1 MEGEDDELEDSD
13 CIPRLLE
20 DVQSVHVVSSYF
32 AHANQPRRL
41 FEGGVYFTQRLQF
54 CGVYSRARL
63 FEAGIYSRKYGSHDY
78 VFTVLVSVF
87 MKQQTKTLC
96 SVTSVKRHYYNTSYS
111 IS

>member
-41 FEGGVYFTQRLQF
+41 FEGAFISLSASNSAAFIRGR
-54 CGVYSRARL
+54 RL
-63 FEAGIYSRKYGSHDY
+63 FEGGIYSRKYGSHDY

-96 SVTSVKRHYYNTSYS
+96 SMTSVKALL
-111 IS
+111 